1 MKTAIL
7 ATPRA
12 TDIPVVAGAT
22 YIGVD
27 AGALRLQ
34 EAGIA
39 PAFAVGDFD
48 SMSPDALE
56 QMKKTVP
63 IERHP
68 VMKDESDAEL
78 AVAIAKEKGFD
89 RIVLAGAFGGRVDH
103 TIANLRLLAYRARN
117 LVLYDQG
124 QVAFCLEAGVHRLPA
139 RFRNV
144 SFFALEPSVITLEG
158 FLYPLDSRAIDVADI
173 YTLSNSIVAKEGIVT
188 IASGAVLCVMT
199 DR

>member
-12 TDIPVVAGAT
+12 TDIPVVTGAT

-78 AVAIAKEKGFD
+78 AVAIAKEKGFEVA
-89 RIVLAGAFGGRVDH
+89 IVLVGRLWRTVSTTRSRICGCSRTGRVIWCC
-103 TIANLRLLAYRARN
+103 TIKGRWRFVWRRASTGCRL
-117 LVLYDQG
+117 
-124 QVAFCLEAGVHRLPA
+124 AFETFHFSLWSQA
-139 RFRNV
+139 
-144 SFFALEPSVITLEG
+144 
-158 FLYPLDSRAIDVADI
+158 
-173 YTLSNSIVAKEGIVT
+173 
-188 IASGAVLCVMT
+188 
-199 DR
+199 